1 MTDELQHKIHE
12 GLLPLATPMETLTT
26 LNQNP
31 NLGDVDSV
39 ARSFHRFGQRK
50 PIVAKK
56 DGEVIAGNTSMAAMK
71 QLGWTHCAVVFV
83 EETEAESK
91 AFALADNRTSELS
104 QTDTYNL
111 ATFIEEI
118 QAEDPALLEA
128 ASYSFT
134 DIEDILNNALD
145 EIDYALEDDVF
156 NTTGEDDKG
165 HDGFSV
171 VVVLETEID
180 REEFLIL
187 IRDQG
192 YKAFP
197 KG

>member
-1 MTDELQHKIHE
+1 
-12 GLLPLATPMETLTT
+12 
-26 LNQNP
+26 
-31 NLGDVDSV
+31 
-39 ARSFHRFGQRK
+39 
-50 PIVAKK
+50 
-56 DGEVIAGNTSMAAMK
+56 MAAMK